1 MKLQQDEIALLLEEN
16 KDCELLKIHA
26 KLGWLN
32 DELFDDYE
40 PRAYSDFLHR
50 LSDWL
55 SNVADA
61 ADKLTLFKLAGEVF
75 FVGRA
80 QMASLFRTAFND
92 NISRWVIDQAE
103 LRLDDPAL
111 PAELADHMRG
121 TWICP
126 VTDSMRI
133 NKFLKV
139 NDLEGH
145 VYRPDWFSMAEFG
158 DQERIRRYVESTTIK
173 RLVLL
178 EDFVGSGRQIRTAID
193 FAMQSLPNIPIL
205 VVPLICCPDGALRTR
220 KLASKRELLTFDP
233 VLELPESVFIRRLS
247 REDEP
252 TLHSEIRGLT
262 DRLGGRLPTMWADEF
277 GYNDIGSLIV
287 LHSNCPDNS
296 LPLLHDDGEKWKAL
310 FPRVRREVP

>member
-1 MKLQQDEIALLLEEN
+1 MRKDEIELLLDECQ
-16 KDCELLKIHA
+16 DGELLRIHA
-26 KLGWLN
+26 NLGWLN
-32 DELFDDYE
+32 EELFDDYE
-40 PRAYSDFLHR
+40 PRAYTDFLHR

-55 SNVADA
+55 GNVSDR
-61 ADKLTLFKLAGEVF
+61 ADKLTLFRLAGEIF

-92 NISRWVIDQAE
+92 NISRWVIDQAD

-111 PAELADHMRG
+111 AAHVTRELEG

-145 VYRPDWFSMAEFG
+145 VYRPDWYSLAAFG
-158 DQERIRRYVESTTIK
+158 DAQRLQKYVDSTTIT

-178 EDFVGSGRQIRTAID
+178 EDFVGSGGQVRAAID
-193 FAMQSLPNIPIL
+193 FALHSLPGIPIL
-205 VVPLICCPDGALRTR
+205 VVPLICCPEGARRTR
-220 KLASKRELLTFDP
+220 ALAAAESNLTFEP
-233 VLELPESVFIRRLS
+233 VLELPESVFVKRSRR
-247 REDEP
+247 DGEP
-252 TLHSEIRGLT
+252 AVHGEIRELVEK
-262 DRLGGRLPTMWADEF
+262 LGEQLPTMWADEF

-296 LPLLHDDGEKWKAL
+296 LPILHDDGARWKAL